1 MTRSRLD
8 RRLLDRRR
16 PPNRLR
22 AVTARGLL
30 VLAVI
35 AVVAAISWLWHLGG
49 PLEHPPV
56 SASRWPQWWSSREP
70 LDAIAALASVVA
82 VVALGWLGLVACVH
96 LLATWWGIGR
106 LHSLTARLLPG
117 VLRTL
122 VATAALGAGSLHT
135 TGAGAAPAPPLD
147 DTPPTMEVL
156 SPPAGEAGDG
166 AVRVD
171 PAPPP
176 VTTGADG
183 ATVGVV
189 RVHQGDHLWG
199 IAAARVRLSLGAEP
213 APEQIRPYW
222 TALIEANRDRLL
234 DPDDPDLLMPGQEL
248 VLPG

>member
-1 MTRSRLD
+1 MTRSQLD
-8 RRLLDRRR
+8 RRLLDGRRTSSR
-16 PPNRLR
+16 VR

-30 VLAVI
+30 VLAVVAI
-35 AVVAAISWLWHLGG
+35 VAAIAWLWHLGG

-82 VVALGWLGLVACVH
+82 AVALGWLGLVAGVH

-122 VATAALGAGSLHT
+122 VATAVLGAGPMHA

-156 SPPAGEAGDG
+156 APPADEAGDG
-166 AVRVD
+166 AARAG
-171 PAPPP
+171 PAPPSP
-176 VTTGADG
+176 VTGAVG
-183 ATVGVV
+183 ATTALV

-199 IAAARVRLSLGAEP
+199 IAAARVRLALGVEP
-213 APEQIRPYW
+213 APDQIRPYW
-222 TALIEANRDRLL
+222 SALIEANRDRLL